1 MHFNKFTNFPFF
13 QNYGNLLKKWQN
25 LLEGIFRRKL
35 APRNKNLL
43 LNFKF
48 IIKSPRQLNIN
59 KKYIFKKFNLSTFLM
74 SEEKHVTVTHHTPVV
89 THTVTPHSYLHSG
102 YTHSVHPTSSYVHHV
117 PEVHYGS

>member
-1 MHFNKFTNFPFF
+1 MVIL
-13 QNYGNLLKKWQN
+13 NYGNLLKKWQN

-102 YTHSVHPTSSYVHHV
+102 YVHPTSSYVHHAPV
-117 PEVHYGS
+117 NYGS